1 MYEHTF
7 SALSSLAEHKAHFS
21 ANSSFFA
28 VVSKYFAFRVSN
40 PSSTS
45 RSLFLASFK
54 RRRVSSSDALASASL
69 AYERNHSVVKE
80 RKVYSSTYSFWSY
93 SFCNKIVFVHS
104 TYPQT
109 N

>member
-1 MYEHTF
+1 MYMYMYEHTF

-69 AYERNHSVVKE
+69 AYERNHSV
-80 RKVYSSTYSFWSY
+80 
-93 SFCNKIVFVHS
+93 
-104 TYPQT
+104 
-109 N
+109 